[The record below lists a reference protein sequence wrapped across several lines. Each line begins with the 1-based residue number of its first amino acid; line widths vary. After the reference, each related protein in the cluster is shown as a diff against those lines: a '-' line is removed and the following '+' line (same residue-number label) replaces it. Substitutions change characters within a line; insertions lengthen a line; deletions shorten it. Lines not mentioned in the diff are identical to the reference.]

1 MNWFESLIYGLVF
14 GISEFL
20 PISSS
25 AHQQILLKLF
35 GQSAQDPLQ
44 DLLIHAALIAAIFY
58 GGRNLIDQLRRQHQS
73 RLHRQRT
80 TLNSGNGLELLFL
93 KNAVIPYMVVFLLF
107 KYGVK
112 FQINLA
118 LVAVFSLING
128 IVLFSQSRMMQGNKD
143 ERFMSVF
150 DSLLIAI
157 AGALSAFPGIS
168 RIGAVFT
175 VLIARGVSRQKAVN
189 WVILLSIPSLFLAI
203 GIDILNI
210 FTNIGAV
217 NFPGNFFGYILS
229 AIGAYGTG
237 YLAIKLLKP
246 ISSQRDHSGFAY
258 YSWGVALFSFIVY
271 LTVV

>member
-35 GQSAQDPLQ
+35 GQAAQDPLQ

-58 GGRNLIDQLRRQHQS
+58 GGRNLIDQIRRQYQS
-73 RLHRQRT
+73 RIHRQRAT
-80 TLNSGNGLELLFL
+80 FNSGNGLELLFL
-93 KNAVIPYMVVFLLF
+93 KNAIIPYMIVFLII

-112 FQINLA
+112 LQMNLA
-118 LVAVFSLING
+118 WIAIFSLLNG
-128 IVLFSQSRMMQGNKD
+128 IILFLQNRMMQGNKD

-150 DSLLIAI
+150 DSLLIAV

-168 RIGAVFT
+168 RLGAMFT
-175 VLIARGVSRQKAVN
+175 VLLARGVSRQKAAN
-189 WVILLSIPSLFLAI
+189 WVILFSIPALFFAI
-203 GIDILNI
+203 GVDILDI
-210 FTNIGAV
+210 FSNIGSV

-229 AIGAYGTG
+229 VIGAYGAG
-237 YLAIKLLKP
+237 YLAVRLLRS
-246 ISSQRDHSGFAY
+246 ISAQRDHSGFAY